1 MYKHA
6 HAYTDIRLYAQTKDT
21 HARWHHCAQREGV
34 CERVWASEREIYMES
49 KKLKLNWKTQGCNN
63 NKNSNNNS
71 KRSSWCGSEYVGR
84 EFSPIG
90 ICKAALVFVLHI
102 DILQTSTLNAR
113 KTHTYE
119 MQQQQQQISK
129 TAQRGKYQ
137 KWKTTTKQQLQLE
150 SCDLMTFFVFV
161 DHYGLH
167 LHTYIASWVC
177 CTHTHTHTHLPT

>member
-1 MYKHA
+1 MHTPTYICTSVC
-6 HAYTDIRLYAQTKDT
+6 TDHRHPCKVASLRT
-21 HARWHHCAQREGV
+21 
-34 CERVWASEREIYMES
+34 ERRSVRTSKREREIYKES

-63 NKNSNNNS
+63 SKNGNNNNS
-71 KRSSWCGSEYVGR
+71 KRSSWCGSEYEGR
-84 EFSPIG
+84 QFSPIG
-90 ICKAALVFVLHI
+90 ICKAALVVFVSHI
-102 DILQTSTLNAR
+102 DILQTSTLSAR

-177 CTHTHTHTHLPT
+177 STHTHTHMYRHK